1 MGGTRPWASVR
12 LLRAGSLC
20 HSYRVNLIRGSGR
33 RYNEFA
39 GTNLDRLAGISDGIF
54 SVGMTL
60 LVLGLAVP
68 AVTVV
73 RTEADLWHALLG
85 LGPNVLVYTLSF
97 MTLGIF
103 WVGQGTQ
110 LNLLERSNRNYS
122 WLQLMFLFAVTLVPF
137 STAVLARFPTLRLA
151 LVEYWLNIVL
161 LGMSLFAG
169 LQYGRR
175 AGLFKPAIAETAPL
189 MRGRIL
195 IAQSLYAIATATCI
209 VFPTWVSITLIFLIQ
224 LNYVV
229 APRIPVLHR
238 F

>member
-1 MGGTRPWASVR
+1 
-12 LLRAGSLC
+12 
-20 HSYRVNLIRGSGR
+20 VNLIRGSGR
-33 RYNEFA
+33 RFNEFA

-54 SVGMTL
+54 AVGMTL

-73 RTEADLWHALLG
+73 RTEADLWHELLR
-85 LGPNVLVYTLSF
+85 LGPSVLVYTMSF
-97 MTLGIF
+97 TTLGIF

-110 LNLLERSNRNYS
+110 LNLLARSNRNYS
-122 WLQLMFLFAVTLVPF
+122 WLQLLFLFSVTLVPF
-137 STAVLARFPTLRLA
+137 STGLLARFPTFRVA

-161 LGMSLFAG
+161 LGMTLLAG
-169 LQYGRR
+169 LQYGLR
-175 AGLFKPAIAETAPL
+175 AGLFEPGAMTEAAPL

-209 VFPTWVSITLIFLIQ
+209 VFPTWVSITLILLVQ
-224 LNYVV
+224 LNYVI
-229 APRIPVLHR
+229 APRIPILHR